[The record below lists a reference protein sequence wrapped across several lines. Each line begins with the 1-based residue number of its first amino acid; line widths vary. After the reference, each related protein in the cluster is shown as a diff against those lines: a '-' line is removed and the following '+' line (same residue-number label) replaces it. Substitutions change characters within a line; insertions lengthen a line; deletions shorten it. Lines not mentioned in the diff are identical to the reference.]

1 MFQNDKYIQ
10 TDIKTIE
17 KINSIPEYY
26 TKLQIANEYI
36 QKFHI
41 QDEISFCLYLQTTS
55 LNQPFEGISYN
66 DIQAFKRFQ
75 EDPEYYERVQTILK
89 EKEQSSKGKIIKF
102 SKYIDI
108 KKDKE

>member
-1 MFQNDKYIQ
+1 MYEWDTLWESEDCKGQRQ
-10 TDIKTIE
+10 TDRDRLYK
-17 KINSIPEYY
+17 
-26 TKLQIANEYI
+26 EYI